1 MRFLMT
7 PVGSSGDHHPFIGIG
22 QRLRTRGHD
31 VVVLTAA
38 PFEEMVVGA
47 GLEFRLTV
55 SREEYDR
62 VTRDPELWHP
72 RKGLGLVMREVGR
85 WLRVAYD
92 LVADAYQ
99 PGTVLIGHGL
109 SLSTRLF
116 EDKHHVPAA
125 TLQLAPSV
133 FHSEFAPPSFTPG
146 ADLSRWPRWV
156 KRVMWWAVD
165 RFFIDPTIAPTLN
178 QFRRDL
184 GLPAV
189 RDVMRDWIHSPR
201 RVIGLFPE
209 WFGPPQPDWPKALR
223 LTSFPLYDES
233 DRQTQLAPDLQRF
246 LSDGTPP
253 ILFTPGSANQQAD
266 AFFREA
272 IGAVTQLGRRALL
285 LTQYPSQ
292 LPTLPAGVH
301 HERYVPFSAVLPQ
314 CAAFVHHGGIGS
326 LAQGL
331 AAGIPQ
337 LTMPM
342 GFDQPDNATR
352 LARLGVGRWVLP
364 GDFNAAHVAAA
375 LGALIDDRGVSD
387 ACARWSRQLKQEH
400 ALDRTCDLLERV
412 A

>member
-38 PFEEMVVGA
+38 PFEEMVVRA

-55 SREEYDR
+55 SRDEYDR
-62 VTRDPELWHP
+62 VTKDPDLWHP

-85 WLRVAYD
+85 WLGDAYR
-92 LVADAYQ
+92 LVAEAYR
-99 PGTVLIGHGL
+99 PGTVLVGHGL
-109 SLSTRLF
+109 SLGTRLF
-116 EDKHHVPAA
+116 EEKHQVPGA

-133 FHSEFAPPSFTPG
+133 FQSEYAPPSFRPG
-146 ADLSRWPRWV
+146 SDLSRWPRWV
-156 KRVMWWAVD
+156 KRTLWWGVD
-165 RFFIDPTIAPTLN
+165 RFFLDPTIAPALN
-178 QFRRDL
+178 RVRRNL
-184 GLPAV
+184 GLPPV
-189 RDVMRDWIHSPR
+189 HSVMREWIHSPR

-233 DRQTQLAPDLQRF
+233 DQHQALSPDLERF
-246 LSDGTPP
+246 LSEGGPP

-266 AFFREA
+266 AFFRAA
-272 IGAVTQLGRRALL
+272 IGACEPLGRRALL

-292 LPTLPAGVH
+292 LPPLPRGVH
-301 HERYVPFSAVLPQ
+301 HERYVPFSVVLPR

-352 LARLGVGRWVLP
+352 LARLGVSRWVVP
-364 GDFNAAHVAAA
+364 GDFNARNVAAA
-375 LGALIDDRGVSD
+375 LRGLLDDRRVND
-387 ACARWSRQLKQEH
+387 ACARWSKQLRSEH
-400 ALDRTCDLLERV
+400 AVDRTCDLLEQI